1 MLLLLVLKL
10 LLLPPLKLQPV
21 DPKSLRVLPLALLL
35 VLQLGLLLVLLLVLL
50 LLQPLLLLQE
60 LLLLLLLLLLLVPM
74 FQALLLKLLLRWH
87 RRHGGVEPRVGDRP
101 PQRSS
106 PASRTPGPR
115 IAVHHGVR
123 CVSCVS
129 ESERGAERR
138 TTCRAAVIFSSRMTE
153 IGCEAVTV

>member
-60 LLLLLLLLLLLVPM
+60 LLLLLLLLLVPM

-101 PQRSS
+101 PKRSS
-106 PASRTPGPR
+106 PVSRTPGPR
-115 IAVHHGVR
+115 VAVHHGVR

-129 ESERGAERR
+129 ASESGAERR
-138 TTCRAAVIFSSRMTE
+138 RLAERRYFFNRD
-153 IGCEAVTV
+153 